1 MPVISRYEGYVI
13 SIRLRNKEHNL
24 PHLHVRY
31 GESEAVFNLEN
42 GELTEGMIPRKGQ
55 EYIKEFISHYHDKL
69 ILMWETQNFEKLPS
83 LR

>member
-13 SIRLRNKEHNL
+13 SIRLRNKEHNP

-42 GELTEGMIPRKGQ
+42 GELT
-55 EYIKEFISHYHDKL
+55 
-69 ILMWETQNFEKLPS
+69 
-83 LR
+83 